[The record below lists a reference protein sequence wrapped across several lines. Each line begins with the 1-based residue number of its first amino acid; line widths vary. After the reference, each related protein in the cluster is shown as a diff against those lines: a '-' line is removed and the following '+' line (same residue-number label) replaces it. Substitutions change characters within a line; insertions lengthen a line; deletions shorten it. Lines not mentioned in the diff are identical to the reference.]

1 MRDLWSRTLD
11 QIPTEFG
18 KLVYLA
24 SLRDENTGGY
34 RHFGLAQLYGGEEAD
49 HVLAA
54 SHEQMFTE
62 WINQSLEDQRRDL
75 ERYLD
80 SVSEDRA
87 HVLRTWGSI
96 NPYRRLI
103 PAGAGDAERALYLS
117 DLEIILDLLRNE
129 LSS

>member
-11 QIPTEFG
+11 QVPTEFG

-24 SLRDENTGGY
+24 SLRDENSGGY
-34 RHFGLAQLYGGEEAD
+34 RHFGLAQLYGAEEAGQ
-49 HVLAA
+49 VLAA
-54 SHEQMFTE
+54 SHEQLFAA
-62 WINQSLEDQRRDL
+62 WINQPLEEQRADL

-87 HVLRTWGSI
+87 QVLETWGSLT
-96 NPYRRLI
+96 PYRGLI
-103 PAGAGDAERALYLS
+103 PSGAGDAERALYLS

>member
-24 SLRDENTGGY
+24 SLRDANTGNY
-34 RHFGLAQLYGGEEAD
+34 RHFGLAQLYGTEEAN
-49 HVLAA
+49 HVLAT

-62 WINQSLEDQRRDL
+62 WINQSIEEQRRDL

-80 SVSEDRA
+80 GVSEDRA
-87 HVLRTWGSI
+87 HVLETWGSI
-96 NPYRRLI
+96 SP
-103 PAGAGDAERALYLS
+103 
-117 DLEIILDLLRNE
+117 
-129 LSS
+129 